1 MVTFVILAQQSLH
14 LKAENTSS
22 STIPLGSKGKK
33 TLSLKTVES
42 KPGIIPENRN
52 EKRKAKAGF
61 YVKPIFP
68 RGAPYVLYEARGECS
83 PGCSGMAAF
92 AAQLPSSR
100 SPRRQPGARR
110 RSLVQSSLSG
120 HLENEAEVIT
130 HSDLKKKKKASSL
143 ETTAHTRSFVVCNAT
158 TLSDGRKH
166 SSSVTP

>member
-1 MVTFVILAQQSLH
+1 MVTFVILAQQILY

-22 STIPLGSKGKK
+22 SSILLGSKGKK

-52 EKRKAKAGF
+52 EKHKAKTGF

-68 RGAPYVLYEARGECS
+68 QGAPYVLYEARGECS

-110 RSLVQSSLSG
+110 RSWVRSSLSG

-130 HSDLKKKKKASSL
+130 HSED
-143 ETTAHTRSFVVCNAT
+143 
-158 TLSDGRKH
+158 
-166 SSSVTP
+166 